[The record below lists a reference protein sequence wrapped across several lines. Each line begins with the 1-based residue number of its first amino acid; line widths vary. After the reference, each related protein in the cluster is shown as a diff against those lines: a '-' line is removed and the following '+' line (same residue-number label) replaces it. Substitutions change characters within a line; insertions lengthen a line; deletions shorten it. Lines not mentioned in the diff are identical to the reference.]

1 MEADLSEHLGRS
13 GELLIGL
20 FGLFILSLMHKD
32 VRRNA
37 AAAGQRGIGLFA
49 WLHRQASRRC
59 SFYANWARAF
69 RYLFVERRDLF
80 SIVVALTALD
90 YLSIWHAN
98 FLFNRFD
105 LYPAYESYQSSD
117 IFLAYYSSAEFALN
131 VLRIFGYALF
141 GWLAF
146 RVAAGASYR
155 EAAQFRPIRQAAGL
169 FFCIYG
175 VQTFTDM
182 LTPLNLSA
190 FNTLAEDMIYFVFMG
205 AHMLI
210 GAACMGLGAALLN
223 KRNDGVGLKSAGAA
237 LLGYLLIAHLLQ
249 WLYFA
254 MDWLAVPTRTVWL
267 RVAEYYASNF
277 TYILLTNVLLTA
289 FAIRLARPNG
299 LGEPASSAPDSAA
312 SDRAAH
318 AV

>member
-13 GELLIGL
+13 GEFLIGL
-20 FGLFILSLMHKD
+20 FGLLVLALMHKD
-32 VRRNA
+32 VRRKTA
-37 AAAGQRGIGLFA
+37 AAAQRGFGLFA
-49 WLHRQASRRC
+49 WLHRQTSRRS

-69 RYLFVERRDLF
+69 RYLFQDRRDLF
-80 SIVVALTALD
+80 SIVIALTALD
-90 YLSIWHAN
+90 YLSGWHAN
-98 FLFNRFD
+98 FFFRQFD
-105 LYPAYESYQSSD
+105 LATAYESYQPAD
-117 IFLAYYSSAEFALN
+117 ILLAYYSSAEFALS

-155 EAAQFRPIRQAAGL
+155 EAVQFRPLRQLAGL

-175 VQTFTDM
+175 AQVFTDTLM
-182 LTPLNLSA
+182 PLNLSA
-190 FNTLAEDMIYFVFMG
+190 FNLLTEYMLFFAFTG
-205 AHMLI
+205 AQMLI

-223 KRNDGVGLKSAGAA
+223 KRNDGVRLKSAGAA
-237 LLGYLLIAHLLQ
+237 LLGYLLVTHLLQ

-277 TYILLTNVLLTA
+277 TYTLLTNVLLTA
-289 FAIRLARPNG
+289 FAIRLACPKG
-299 LGEPASSAPDSAA
+299 LSEPGSTAPDSVA
-312 SDRAAH
+312 SDHAAD